1 VVVRRVEERRMGI
14 LFDDRGEQGDSRM
27 AAFRT
32 DHQGQPITRRQKV
45 NKMLETR
52 AASERF
58 LVLSRFFASPAWR
71 ASPQRII
78 DLTIVNSRLA
88 FPTESLP
95 VLVRLVSQ

>member
-1 VVVRRVEERRMGI
+1 MVVRRVEERRMGI
-14 LFDDRGEQGDSRM
+14 LFDDRGEGDSRM

-32 DHQGQPITRRQKV
+32 DHQSQPITRRQKV

-58 LVLSRFFASPAWR
+58 LDLSRFFASPAWR
-71 ASPQRII
+71 GSPQRII
-78 DLTIVNSRLA
+78 DLFIVNSRLA